1 MITKDQLKH
10 LSKLSKIELTENE
23 FETYTT
29 QIEKII
35 KYLDKLD
42 EISLNEDESS
52 LSSPSISLT
61 KLSDLREDTIIEPD
75 IKIDKVS
82 KHLKDK
88 FVRSGYGLIC
98 QIFTNSMLN
107 RLQVESRMVNLQ
119 LRSTSLN

>member
-23 FETYTT
+23 FETYTK

-42 EISLNEDESS
+42 EISFEEAESS
-52 LSSPSISLT
+52 SLSLT
-61 KLSDLREDTIIEPD
+61 KLSDLREDAVIEPTTN
-75 IKIDKVS
+75 IDKVS

-88 FVRSGYGLIC
+88 FVKGPVMS
-98 QIFTNSMLN
+98 
-107 RLQVESRMVNLQ
+107 
-119 LRSTSLN
+119 

>member
-23 FETYTT
+23 FETYTK

-42 EISLNEDESS
+42 EISFEETES
-52 LSSPSISLT
+52 LSSIPLT
-61 KLSDLREDTIIEPD
+61 KLSDLREDAIIEPT
-75 IKIDKVS
+75 ISIDKIS

-88 FVRSGYGLIC
+88 FVKGPVMS
-98 QIFTNSMLN
+98 
-107 RLQVESRMVNLQ
+107 
-119 LRSTSLN
+119 

>member
-23 FETYTT
+23 FETYTK

-42 EISLNEDESS
+42 EISFEEAKS
-52 LSSPSISLT
+52 LSSCSLT
-61 KLSDLREDTIIEPD
+61 KLSDLREDIVIEPTAD
-75 IKIDKVS
+75 IDKVS

-88 FVRSGYGLIC
+88 FVKGPVMS
-98 QIFTNSMLN
+98 
-107 RLQVESRMVNLQ
+107 
-119 LRSTSLN
+119 